1 MITRHYP
8 ELDKTKKDLKKRA
21 AILLAVAGILSGP
34 AVAKGQVGAD
44 TGDVATDEIFELDE
58 LRVFSNSQDIALD
71 LKKTSDRVGS
81 FLSADALGIMPD
93 DNLGDALTRLA
104 GVNVVDNQV
113 VIRGAEGKLNR
124 IQVDGL
130 APSNV
135 SSETTLDFGEAD
147 TRNFE
152 VDQIPTDMIESVEV
166 IKSVTADQDGDS
178 VGGIVNVRLADAFN
192 FQERVLRYKA
202 EYRYKDLD
210 SSEGY
215 RFSGTYADRLNKE
228 GTMGLYLNFTY
239 MDEDDMDSRLR
250 VDYRES
256 LPNLDEAGNP
266 QNVRRVGRLRPG
278 ASALNRE
285 EINLNGSFDWQV
297 SETTIVSVKAWWS
310 EMDELELDN
319 EVRLDNV
326 DESWLDYDRR
336 NTVDAERWLDNLEI
350 DPATNELTTVGNI
363 VDNNEPGQ
371 FTPVAGDET
380 DFYQSEEFRPIR
392 LLNNRDSKE
401 TRYRLTLQGETRF
414 ENGGLL
420 ELAASYDRA
429 KFTADTVNNSWEA
442 AGSSFTRIFRA
453 YVDQSD
459 PLAPNIT
466 AVLKDVPFG
475 SGADLDDNWGR
486 PDATRISG
494 WLGKGYT
501 QEEAEKMLAAGI
513 TGENAPNAV
522 DADGSPVY
530 WWEKTDQG
538 RVQVLDLINRM
549 RFERDNE
556 LITFKGDYSQPI
568 SDIFKIK
575 TGMKFTREDR
585 VTSAD
590 SKQWAQDFDVVEDV
604 FGNELTYAD
613 FADLAVDFPAV
624 TINDGLYAQAS
635 GDFINPV
642 LLEKFQNENFSDSA
656 GRPLWQA
663 VTPDSLRRI
672 AAKNWTGE
680 ETVSAAYVMGTL
692 DLTKDLT
699 LIAGMR
705 YERTETDFTWKGSDV
720 DPPLPYDPVSGQL
733 LGNVNLERASDIR
746 TKKDYSNYLPSALA
760 VYRLNDHVFR
770 LAYSQTVARP
780 DFDDLNPLDIN
791 QLFQKWGEFFGNPD
805 DDIYIYNPDLK
816 EQTSDNFDLA
826 WEWYYDEGS
835 LFSVTLF
842 RKKLKDFHLNQTVV
856 RPDVA
861 FPVLDEETGLQE
873 RDADGNLLFD
883 FEDQDI
889 KFAANG
895 ADRILE
901 GLEISF
907 QQSFRDLLPA
917 PFDGFGLL
925 INYTYLEGTETNT
938 LYDADALLEG
948 RFVPVGEV
956 ESDGLSG
963 QPRHIVN
970 TQIYWERYGLNIR
983 IAHNYVSEF
992 DREVFSEDRDQ
1003 IRASRSQWDASV
1015 QYFLPR
1021 KWTGGRSVRV
1031 FFEGRNLTKE
1041 FERDYDQIP
1050 QWTYYVTAPQREFA
1064 IGVRGEF

>member
-1 MITRHYP
+1 MMTKHY
-8 ELDKTKKDLKKRA
+8 TLKKRTLAESKRWPVVQVA
-21 AILLAVAGILSGP
+21 ALVALIYPFGLA
-34 AVAKGQVGAD
+34 GQGV
-44 TGDVATDEIFELDE
+44 TGSDEVATDEVFELDE
-58 LRVFSNSQDIALD
+58 YRVFSDAQDIALN
-71 LKKTSDRVGS
+71 LKRTSDRVGS
-81 FLSADALGIMPD
+81 FLSTDALGILPD

-135 SSETTLDFGEAD
+135 SSETTLNFGEAD

-202 EYRYKDLD
+202 EYRYKDLAD
-210 SSEGY
+210 SEGY

-239 MDEDDMDSRLR
+239 LDEDDMDSRLR

-256 LPNLDEAGNP
+256 LPDLDEDGNP

-278 ASALNRE
+278 ASAIGRE

-297 SETTIVSVKAWWS
+297 SESTVVSVKAWWS

-350 DPATNELTTVGNI
+350 DPVTNELITVGNI
-363 VDNNEPGQ
+363 VDNNEPGE

-380 DFYQSEEFRPIR
+380 DYYQSEEFRPIR
-392 LLNNRDSKE
+392 LLNNRDSQE
-401 TRYRLTLQGETRF
+401 TRYRLMLQGETKF

-429 KFTADTVNNSWEA
+429 EFTADTVNNSWE
-442 AGSSFTRIFRA
+442 GEGQEYTRIFRA

-459 PLAPNIT
+459 PLAPNLT

-475 SGADLDDNWGR
+475 SGQDLDDNWGD
-486 PDATRISG
+486 PDQERIDG

-501 QEEAEKMLAAGI
+501 QAEAEKMLAAGI

-530 WWEKTDQG
+530 WWEITDQG

-568 SDIFKIK
+568 SDIFNIK
-575 TGMKFTREDR
+575 AGIKFTQEDR

-590 SKQWAQDFDVVEDV
+590 SKQWAQDFSVVEDV
-604 FGNELTYAD
+604 FGNALTYAD
-613 FADLAVDFPAV
+613 FADLAVGFPAV
-624 TINDGLYAQAS
+624 TINDGLYSQAS
-635 GDFINPV
+635 GDFINPI
-642 LLEKFQNENFSDSA
+642 LLEKFQNENFSDAA
-656 GRPLWQA
+656 GRPLWQP

-680 ETVSAAYVMGTL
+680 EVVSAAYVMGTL
-692 DLTKDLT
+692 DLTQDLT

-720 DPPLPYDPVSGQL
+720 DPPLPFDPVSGEL
-733 LGNVNLERASDIR
+733 LGDVTLERATDIR
-746 TKKDYSNYLPSALA
+746 AKKDYSNYLPSAIA

-770 LAYSQTVARP
+770 LAYSRTVARP

-791 QLFQKWGEFFGNPD
+791 QLFQKWGEFFGDPD
-805 DDIYIYNPDLK
+805 ADIYIYNPELK
-816 EQTSDNFDLA
+816 EQTSDNLDLA
-826 WEWYYDEGS
+826 WEWYYAEGS

-856 RPDVA
+856 RPDVP
-861 FPVLDEETGLQE
+861 FPVLDDETGLQE

-883 FEDQDI
+883 FQDQDI

-901 GLEISF
+901 GVEISF
-907 QQSFRDLLPA
+907 QQSFEDLLPA
-917 PFDGFGLL
+917 PLDGFGIL

-938 LYDADALLEG
+938 LFDPEALLEG
-948 RFVPVGEV
+948 RFVPVGKV
-956 ESDGLSG
+956 KSDGLSG
-963 QPRHIVN
+963 QPEHILN
-970 TQIYWERYGLNIR
+970 TQLYWEKYGLNIR

-1015 QYFLPR
+1015 QYFLPK
-1021 KWTGGRSVRV
+1021 KWTGGRTVRV
-1031 FFEGRNLTKE
+1031 FFEGRNLTEE

-1050 QWTYYVTAPQREFA
+1050 RWTYYVSAPQREFA
-1064 IGVRGEF
+1064 VGVRGEF